1 MFGIG
6 VVEWVGILV
15 VLLMLASA
23 VTALLVRAGRSPR
36 RTDR

>member
-6 VVEWVGILV
+6 VVEWLVILV
-15 VLLMLASA
+15 ALLVLAGA
-23 VTALLVRAGRSPR
+23 VTALLVRAVQR